1 MVRISDD
8 ISLDDS
14 EIEETFVRAS
24 GPGGQ
29 NVNKIS
35 SAVQLRFDVRRS
47 RNLRPE
53 VALRL
58 EQLAGRRLTRD
69 GVLVIIAQR
78 HRTQERNRADALERL
93 VDLIRRAA
101 AIPALRRPT
110 RPTLAS
116 KRRRLAGKQARSQVK
131 SLRRPIGGE
140 E

>member
-1 MVRISDD
+1 MIRITDD

-47 RNLRPE
+47 PNLRPE

-69 GVLVIIAQR
+69 GILVIIAQR

-101 AIPALRRPT
+101 VIPALRRPT

-131 SLRRPIGGE
+131 FLRGPIGGE